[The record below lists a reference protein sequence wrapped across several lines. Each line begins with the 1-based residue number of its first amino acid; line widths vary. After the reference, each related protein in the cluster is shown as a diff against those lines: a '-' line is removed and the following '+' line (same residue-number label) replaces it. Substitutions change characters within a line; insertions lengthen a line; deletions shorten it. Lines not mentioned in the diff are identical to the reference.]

1 MSAASQN
8 RLSKY
13 GSGPRYC
20 PLPSRSARFRWT
32 SAASIRRAGIATNS
46 SPSSYGEVTVRSWGL
61 TRITSEPSPARTGRN
76 GSRLAAAC
84 SPHMNIASSIS
95 VSANAPRCRAAR

>member
-8 RLSKY
+8 RSSKY

-20 PLPSRSARFRWT
+20 PLPRRSARSRWT
-32 SAASIRRAGIATNS
+32 RAASIRRAGIATNS
-46 SPSSYGEVTVRSWGL
+46 SPSSYGEVTVRSVGL
-61 TRITSEPSPARTGRN
+61 TRMTSEPSPARTGRN